1 MLKGSKTKILKGRK
15 NRRGLTHVKATFL
28 HTNKQEILIYF
39 DNKEIHAKRLL
50 FLIVLYVLSIVLT
63 Y

>member
-39 DNKEIHAKRLL
+39 DNKEIHAK
-50 FLIVLYVLSIVLT
+50 
-63 Y
+63 